1 MHKPIIFGPGLFTKL
16 KLKYMRP
23 ASIKWICAVLF
34 LFLLGACRMNGS
46 SVPADTTTTDTT
58 TEIPSIKTA
67 DILYKADSLQC
78 HGFIAY
84 DENRKGK
91 LPVVV
96 VVHEWWGLTDYPKSR
111 ARQLAALGY
120 FALDADMFGEGRVAS
135 TPAEAMAF
143 TKPYYTNPALAKS
156 RLDAAIEEAKTFPQA
171 DTSRIAAIG
180 YCFGGYIVLNAA
192 KLGSPLAGTVS
203 FHGDLSGVA
212 PQKGVIHGDIL
223 VCQGGDDSFVPENVR
238 SAFKKSMDSVGAHY
252 TFIKYT
258 GAVHAFTNPE
268 ATALG
273 KKFNLPI
280 AYNAAADSAS
290 WSDMK
295 LFLESVFKK

>member
-1 MHKPIIFGPGLFTKL
+1 
-16 KLKYMRP
+16 MRP
-23 ASIKWICAVLF
+23 ASIKWICATLSLF
-34 LFLLGACRMNGS
+34 ILAACGNNGS
-46 SVPADTTTTDTT
+46 PAPAVNTTDTA
-58 TEIPSIKTA
+58 TETPSIKTA
-67 DILYKADSLQC
+67 DVMYKADSMEC

-84 DENRKGK
+84 DENRNGK

-96 VVHEWWGLTDYPKSR
+96 VVHEWWGLTDYPKTR
-111 ARQLAALGY
+111 AKQLAALGY
-120 FALDADMFGEGRVAS
+120 FALDADMFGEGRTAT

-143 TKPYYTNPALAKS
+143 TKPYYSNPALAKT
-156 RLDAAIEEAKTFPQA
+156 RLDAAIEKAKSFPQA
-171 DTSRIAAIG
+171 DTSRVAAIG

-192 KLGSPLAGTVS
+192 KLGSSLAGTVS

-212 PQKGVIHGDIL
+212 PQKDVIRGDIL
-223 VCQGGDDSFVPENVR
+223 VCQGGDDTFVPENAR
-238 SAFKKSMDSVGAHY
+238 DAFKKSMDSVGARY
-252 TFIKYT
+252 TFIKYA
-258 GAVHAFTNPE
+258 GAKHAFTNPE

-295 LFLESVFKK
+295 LFFESVFKK